1 MPNGDADTVDL
12 IVLVGIQA
20 SGKTTFYRRHL
31 EADYSHVSLDNWRG
45 KGNVRRKEHQA
56 IMAALAA
63 AAESSGKVR
72 GVVVDNTNITAETR
86 KRYFEYAD
94 EFSRGA
100 GRPVQVI
107 ACFFDPDVQ
116 NCLDRNR
123 QRPKDTPPGVPYHVP
138 PAAIRSF
145 HRRLEP
151 PTHKEGFDEIFRVR
165 ITEEGGFLVED
176 AARPRPDDCAD
187 AGRADIEG

>member
-1 MPNGDADTVDL
+1 MQSGDADTVDL
-12 IVLVGIQA
+12 VVLVGLQA

-45 KGNVRRKEHQA
+45 KGNVRRKEHEA

-63 AAESSGKVR
+63 AAESSGEVR

-86 KRYFEYAD
+86 KRYFETAD

-100 GRPVQVI
+100 GRPVHVI
-107 ACFFDPDVQ
+107 ACFFDADVQ
-116 NCLDRNR
+116 SCLDRNR
-123 QRPKDTPPGVPYHVP
+123 QRPKDTPPGVPYYVP

-151 PTHKEGFDEIFRVR
+151 PTGEEGFDEIFLVR
-165 ITEEGGFLVED
+165 IGTEGEFAVEQPPPGGSS
-176 AARPRPDDCAD
+176 R
-187 AGRADIEG
+187 